1 MGDDGYP
8 RFGRFSPA
16 QKVLVADRDP
26 LFARILASR
35 LEKLGHNV
43 HCEDSGVAALAWY
56 RAEDVRIVILDF
68 DLLDMD
74 GLELV
79 RSIRAIRR
87 PHYTYVLFYSSRN
100 DKESLTEA
108 LGAGADDFMHK
119 PYNALELRL
128 RLELARRLL
137 DMDDELYHGGGID
150 KATGVLN
157 RKALEQIL
165 PRMLALSKRA
175 QFTGTLLFVRLENL
189 KEVFQRHGYET
200 AHRLM
205 TETAR
210 LLIACHRG
218 SDLMAKNTEDEFCI
232 LLNTTTE
239 DQCIHLAL
247 RMIDEA
253 GAIAIEVP
261 DKDGDPSQHLS
272 PRLSFEC
279 LAFPPDSDKD
289 VAHLLDLAKRTPLAA
304 KIKAA

>member
-8 RFGRFSPA
+8 RFDRFSPA

-35 LEKLGHNV
+35 LEKMGHKI
-43 HCEDSGVAALAWY
+43 HCEDSGAAALAWY

-68 DLLDMD
+68 DLMDMD

-79 RSIRAIRR
+79 RAIRAIKR

-108 LGAGADDFMHK
+108 LSAGADDIMHK

-128 RLELARRLL
+128 RLDLARRLL

-150 KATGVLN
+150 KATGVIN

-175 QFTGTLLFVRLENL
+175 KFAGTLLFVRLENL

-218 SDLMAKNTEDEFCI
+218 SDLMAKSAEDEFCI
-232 LLNTTTE
+232 LLNTTAE
-239 DQCIHLAL
+239 DQCVHLAA
-247 RMIDEA
+247 RMTEEA
-253 GAIAIEVP
+253 ENIAIAAPARE
-261 DKDGDPSQHLS
+261 GDPSELVA
-272 PRLSFEC
+272 PRLNFEC
-279 LAFPPDSDKD
+279 LPFPPEADKD
-289 VAHLLDLAKRTPLAA
+289 APYLLDQAQRTPLTA